1 MEKHLSAR
9 LSALPPTIRELMSIA
24 GSAGLALGVVHSDKL
39 IHTANFGFRDY
50 GSKLPVNDETIFPG
64 CSLTKAM
71 LSATMDVLVEEGALT
86 WDTKVK
92 DVLPSF
98 HIRDEALQTS
108 RQSQT
113 YWLTDRACRRP
124 ILVRKPK

>member
-1 MEKHLSAR
+1 
-9 LSALPPTIRELMSIA
+9 MSIA
-24 GSAGLALGVVHSDKL
+24 GTVGLAPGVAHSDNL

-71 LSATMDVLVEEGALT
+71 LSATMGLLVEEGALT

-92 DVLPSF
+92 DMLPTF
-98 HIRDEALQTS
+98 HIRDEALQNFT
-108 RQSQT
+108 T
-113 YWLTDRACRRP
+113 ITDLLAHRTGMSATNTG
-124 ILVRKPK
+124 